1 MPIRIRQIG
10 LDSCGNPGGG
20 GGGGCGCCSACCGGA
35 FTRSFD
41 NTDLVGGVL
50 SVTHGLGSQYV
61 DVSVYDENDM
71 MIVPDDVVAVSA
83 TVVDIYLTSFTVVPT
98 WNVLV
103 ISAAGG
109 GGGGI
114 PGGPNTSIQF
124 NDGGAFG
131 GEAVFAYDK
140 VNNRV
145 HLTGSFSQGLQTTV
159 SNDYSHAQGEESEAS
174 GVAAH
179 AEGHLTL
186 ASNDYAHAEGE
197 STIASGFSSH
207 AEGHESEASGY
218 ASHAEG
224 YLTVASNNYSHAEG
238 KETEASG
245 EYSHAEGERTT
256 AIGYASHAEGLLTVS
271 FTDNSHAEGYLTL
284 AASVASHA
292 EGYLTTGSGNFSHA
306 EGYLSTTTGIASH
319 AEGASTTSSGDYS
332 HAEGGGTTSTGDYS
346 HAEGESNQATGRG
359 SHAEGNSVTAS
370 GNHSHAEGD
379 STVASGTTSH
389 AEGDSTVASGIS
401 SHAEGGLTTTL
412 NAWAHAEGRETVA
425 NGIASH
431 AEGYKTL
438 ALSSYSHS
446 EGYLTTGSGLYSHA
460 EGLGARAVGD
470 YSHAGGYYTV
480 AAGDGQTVVGQRN
493 ESTETQSVFTI
504 GNGYSIG
511 PVHIESDLLRAYPG
525 TAGAGYVQV
534 TGSVHV
540 YNETSI
546 GTSATLI
553 THGVNKGIRLTDGP
567 SGVTWLINPNGIDP
581 GSNPSD
587 SLVFSYVNY
596 VSYPSIPPNPLSTTS
611 EVQGYIAFVAGNWV
625 QMNFTGQ
632 HRCLPVTGSIDEY
645 KSKVGLIVS
654 STGNYSNPA
663 TKEKI
668 TINDSTPIIQLSSR
682 KNDKKVLGVISDIE
696 DTSDGKREF
705 GAGNFVSVMKVDVN
719 DSRLFI
725 NSLGEGAIWICDING
740 NFENG
745 DYITTCEVPGYG
757 MKQDDDL
764 LHNYT
769 VAKITCDCDFDL
781 ASDLYKCEEFVHE
794 GKTYRRAFV
803 GCTYHCG

>member
-1 MPIRIRQIG
+1 
-10 LDSCGNPGGG
+10 
-20 GGGGCGCCSACCGGA
+20 
-35 FTRSFD
+35 
-41 NTDLVGGVL
+41 L

-109 GGGGI
+109 GGSGI

-140 VNNRV
+140 TNNRV
-145 HLTGSFSQGLQTTV
+145 HLTGSLSQGYQTTIL
-159 SNDYSHAQGEESEAS
+159 NDYAHAEGENTTAS
-174 GVAAH
+174 GPAAH
-179 AEGHLTL
+179 AEGHLSI

-197 STIASGFSSH
+197 STTASGLSSH
-207 AEGHESEASGY
+207 AEGYLSTASGDFSHAEGEETTASGY
-218 ASHAEG
+218 VSHAEG

-238 KETEASG
+238 KETQATN
-245 EYSHAEGERTT
+245 EYSHAEGDTTTASGYASHAEGVNTTASDIGSHAEGELSQATGRGSHAEGNLTTASGDASHAEGGNTTASGDGSHAEGGSTTASGDGSHAEGYSTTASNNYSHAEGRNTAASGDTSHAEGWNTT
-256 AIGYASHAEGLLTVS
+256 AIGYASHVEGYYATTIGPTSHAEGRETKTEGDS
-271 FTDNSHAEGYLTL
+271 SHAEGYKTL
-284 AASVASHA
+284 ALADYSHA
-292 EGYLTTGSGNFSHA
+292 EGYLTTGSGQYSHA
-306 EGYLSTTTGIASH
+306 EGYGS
-319 AEGASTTSSGDYS
+319 
-332 HAEGGGTTSTGDYS
+332 
-346 HAEGESNQATGRG
+346 QAI
-359 SHAEGNSVTAS
+359 GN
-370 GNHSHAEGD
+370 
-379 STVASGTTSH
+379 
-389 AEGDSTVASGIS
+389 
-401 SHAEGGLTTTL
+401 
-412 NAWAHAEGRETVA
+412 
-425 NGIASH
+425 
-431 AEGYKTL
+431 
-438 ALSSYSHS
+438 
-446 EGYLTTGSGLYSHA
+446 
-460 EGLGARAVGD
+460 

-480 AAGDGQTVVGQRN
+480 AAGVGQTVVGQRN
-493 ESTETQSVFTI
+493 QSETQSVFTI
-504 GNGYSIG
+504 GNGYTLG
-511 PVHIESDLLRAYPG
+511 PITVEHDLLRAYPG
-525 TAGAGYVQV
+525 EFGQGYIQI

-540 YNETSI
+540 YNETSPSLMGPGNLTI
-546 GTSATLI
+546 M
-553 THGVNKGIRLTDGP
+553 HGVNKGFRITDGP
-567 SGVTWLINPNGIDP
+567 TNYSWFINPKVIVP
-581 GSNPSD
+581 MQPA
-587 SLVFSYVNY
+587 SLVFSWWTT
-596 VSYPSIPPNPLSTTS
+596 YPSNETTS
-611 EVQGYIAFVAGNWV
+611 SRIAGYIAPLYDWI

-663 TKEKI
+663 AKEKI
-668 TINDSTPIIQLSSR
+668 TINDSTPTVQLSSR
-682 KNDKKVLGVISDIE
+682 KNDKKVLGVISDVE

-705 GAGNFVSVMKVDVN
+705 GTGNFVSVMEADVN

-725 NSLGEGAIWICDING
+725 NSLGEGAIWICNING